1 MRYDSGRSR
10 IRAFVPAAAGTLAVF
25 VLVSMCGLPG
35 CSDGNATGTLKV
47 LITDSPYPFEYISEA
62 WVTVTRV
69 EVHHVGD
76 VDEDAEAD
84 GLDAPE
90 TIEGEDEEESD
101 ADGDSPWIVIFEGE
115 REFNLMNLRN
125 GRTDLLAGAELPA
138 GHYNQMRLIVTQGYV
153 VLTDGR
159 EFMLTVPSGEQTG
172 IKLHYPF
179 DVGYERSETT
189 LLLDVDMSRAFKPSP
204 NGGINEASDIEGFRF
219 TPSLAMRLIDLLEAG
234 SISGTVTDGDG
245 LALESATVIV
255 FADGDEISTTTTET
269 DGTYMLIGLPTG
281 SYAVGFSAGGYSGAE
296 ENEVEVSAGE
306 TTSGIDAVLET
317 SGG

>member
-1 MRYDSGRSR
+1 MKSVVQRSKEFLGMCNLR
-10 IRAFVPAAAGTLAVF
+10 IGITASVSVAV
-25 VLVSMCGLPG
+25 VLVGLLPSMPG
-35 CSDGNATGTLKV
+35 CKSGAGLNNGTGTLTV

-76 VDEDAEAD
+76 DDGDETEDA
-84 GLDAPE
+84 
-90 TIEGEDEEESD
+90 EESD

-115 REFNLMNLRN
+115 REFNLMDLRN
-125 GRTDLLAGAELPA
+125 GRTDLLAGAEIPA

-159 EFMLTVPSGEQTG
+159 DFTLTVPSGEQTG

-189 LLLDVDMSRAFKPSP
+189 LLLDVDMSRAFKASPSF
-204 NGGINEASDIEGFRF
+204 GIDEASDIEEFRF

-234 SISGTVTDGDG
+234 SISGTVTDGEG
-245 LALESATVIV
+245 LALESATVIL
-255 FADGDEISTTTTET
+255 FDDGTEIGMTTTEA
-269 DGTYMLIGLPTG
+269 DGTYMLTGLPTG

-306 TTSGIDAVLET
+306 TTDGIDAVLET